1 MTPFLSVVV
10 AGGGEKERGLDCST
24 SPHNLAGKIAM
35 PIINDTFFLVQRG
48 EKGSQVVRRKGNQ

>member
-1 MTPFLSVVV
+1 MAVAG

-35 PIINDTFFLVQRG
+35 PIINDTFLLVQRG

>member
-1 MTPFLSVVV
+1 MTPFFLWLLLVVKRN
-10 AGGGEKERGLDCST
+10 GGWT
-24 SPHNLAGKIAM
+24 AQPHNLAGKIAM